1 MKIQSIIIENYFIEY
16 DFNRIKLYIFA
27 LGII

>member
-1 MKIQSIIIENYFIEY
+1 MKIQSIIEKYFIEY
-16 DFNRIKLYIFA
+16 DFNRIKLCIFA

>member
-1 MKIQSIIIENYFIEY
+1 MKIQSIIIEKYFIEY
-16 DFNRIKLYIFA
+16 DYNRVKFCIFA

>member
-1 MKIQSIIIENYFIEY
+1 MKIQSIIIKKYFIEY
-16 DFNRIKLYIFA
+16 DFGRIKLCIFA